1 MHRKRP
7 KGRPEGSSRQD
18 QAVAA
23 VAASGQAGGNLEG
36 LSRQLG
42 SCCQLQAAVMA
53 AALPSN
59 ATCARHEGHIRPHT
73 RRNWSLLTAGVL
85 RARGVPLPPPPHYGP
100 RSLNC
105 KETLLSQWML
115 SLLNSLVFNVA
126 LGVPLVQ
133 KSHDTLVELFRFE
146 RYVERKKVHLATFI
160 RFHWNHYR
168 VFPDFSD
175 DWPSRGQK
183 TRKGWKCR
191 KHKIFSLDPQLN
203 FMFSTYSPLFCCLST
218 RGPEVSHPSWR
229 FLYTFGNPGL
239 LCAASVAAACW
250 LLCLENFFPQLSG
263 PSKQKWKQADLG
275 NVLRMSTR
283 QEV

>member
-1 MHRKRP
+1 MPLIFQMSYLLVPKNWDLSQILFGQKWPKTAIVHRKRP

-18 QAVAA
+18 RAVAA

-53 AALPSN
+53 AALPRN

-73 RRNWSLLTAGVL
+73 RRTEACSRQAS
-85 RARGVPLPPPPHYGP
+85 RARGVPLPPP
-100 RSLNC
+100 L
-105 KETLLSQWML
+105 T
-115 SLLNSLVFNVA
+115 A
-126 LGVPLVQ
+126 
-133 KSHDTLVELFRFE
+133 
-146 RYVERKKVHLATFI
+146 
-160 RFHWNHYR
+160 
-168 VFPDFSD
+168 
-175 DWPSRGQK
+175 
-183 TRKGWKCR
+183 
-191 KHKIFSLDPQLN
+191 
-203 FMFSTYSPLFCCLST
+203 
-218 RGPEVSHPSWR
+218 
-229 FLYTFGNPGL
+229 
-239 LCAASVAAACW
+239 AASVAAACW